1 MSRRTVNG
9 PADTPWLDVRGAARR
24 TRTSIITIRRAIHH
38 GKLKATRI
46 NNGRVYR
53 IHTSW
58 CDAWLG
64 LSNDTEVRQ

>member
-1 MSRRTVNG
+1 MSRRTVAG
-9 PADTPWLDVRGAARR
+9 PADSPWLDVRGAARR
-24 TRTSIITIRRAIHH
+24 TRTSIITIRRAIHD
-38 GKLKATRI
+38 GKLIATRI

-64 LSNDTEVRQ
+64 LGGQPPAER

>member
-1 MSRRTVNG
+1 MSMRRTVVRS
-9 PADTPWLDVRGAARR
+9 ADSPWLDVQSAARH
-24 TRTSIITIRRAIHH
+24 TRTSVTTILRAIRD

-64 LSNDTEVRQ
+64 LTDAEARR